1 MGSGDDGANGQV
13 APPVVKE
20 PYGIRYFVRCVFFIK
35 FCRKLFLVE
44 SIFLHY
50 TKSKEFFCFGK
61 DRRME
66 TRKFKDLTIRDAFM
80 FAAVMSDPEICRR
93 VLELTLG
100 IPISEV
106 HIQTE
111 KTMAYHSEYHG
122 VRLDVYAADAD
133 RTRFNVEMQVTLQ
146 RFLPKRSRYY
156 HDQIDMDAL
165 LAGDS
170 YENLPDT
177 YVIFIC
183 DFDPFGDGLYRYSTG
198 MVCEETGKSVSDGVK
213 TVYLNAHGRNRE
225 DIPEELLQ
233 FLDYVKNIGRTE
245 EISTTDPF
253 VRHLQDSIDK
263 IKQNRGMEERYMLLE
278 EMMRNEKQKGIQEGS
293 QKMLVQCIIES
304 LESKFAIPVELR
316 ENIIS
321 ETESDKLNAWF
332 QLSLKAS
339 SLKEFEQNM

>member
-1 MGSGDDGANGQV
+1 
-13 APPVVKE
+13 
-20 PYGIRYFVRCVFFIK
+20 
-35 FCRKLFLVE
+35 
-44 SIFLHY
+44 
-50 TKSKEFFCFGK
+50 
-61 DRRME
+61 ME
-66 TRKFKDLTIRDAFM
+66 NRKFKDLTIRDAFM
-80 FAAVMSDPEICRR
+80 FAAVMSDQEICRR
-93 VLELTLG
+93 VLELALG

-170 YENLPDT
+170 YENLTDT

-183 DFDPFGDGLYRYSTG
+183 DFDPFCDGLYRYSTG
-198 MVCEETGKSVSDGVK
+198 MVCEETGKSVDDGVK
-213 TVYLNAHGRNRE
+213 TVYLNVHGRNRN

-233 FLDYVKNIGRTE
+233 FLDYVKNTGRTE
-245 EISTTDPF
+245 NISTTDPF

-263 IKQNRGMEERYMLLE
+263 IKQDRGMEERYMLLE
-278 EMMRNEKQKGIQEGS
+278 EMMRNERREG
-293 QKMLVQCIIES
+293 KLEGKLEGHTEGKRECIITA
-304 LESKFAIPVELR
+304 LESKFSVPSELK
-316 ENIIS
+316 EKIMC
-321 ETESDKLNAWF
+321 ETDIEKLNLWF
-332 QLSLKAS
+332 QLALKVS
-339 SLKEFEQNM
+339 SLDEFEQNM

>member
-1 MGSGDDGANGQV
+1 
-13 APPVVKE
+13 
-20 PYGIRYFVRCVFFIK
+20 
-35 FCRKLFLVE
+35 
-44 SIFLHY
+44 
-50 TKSKEFFCFGK
+50 
-61 DRRME
+61 ME

-93 VLELTLG
+93 VLELALG

-111 KTMAYHSEYHG
+111 KTMAYHS
-122 VRLDVYAADAD
+122 
-133 RTRFNVEMQVTLQ
+133 
-146 RFLPKRSRYY
+146 
-156 HDQIDMDAL
+156 L

-213 TVYLNAHGRNRE
+213 TIYLNAHGRNRE

-233 FLDYVKNIGRTE
+233 FLDYVKNTGRTE

-278 EMMRNEKQKGIQEGS
+278 EMMRNERQEG
-293 QKMLVQCIIES
+293 KIEGKLEGNTEGKQEFLLTA
-304 LESKFAIPVELR
+304 LESKFSVPSELK
-316 ENIIS
+316 EKIMS
-321 ETESDKLNAWF
+321 ETDIEKLNLWF
-332 QLSLKAS
+332 QLSFKVS
-339 SLKEFEQNM
+339 SLEEFEQNM

>member
-1 MGSGDDGANGQV
+1 
-13 APPVVKE
+13 
-20 PYGIRYFVRCVFFIK
+20 
-35 FCRKLFLVE
+35 
-44 SIFLHY
+44 
-50 TKSKEFFCFGK
+50 
-61 DRRME
+61 ME

-93 VLELTLG
+93 VLELALG

-122 VRLDVYAADAD
+122 VRLDVYAADDD

-213 TVYLNAHGRNRE
+213 TIYLNAHGRNRE

-233 FLDYVKNIGRTE
+233 FLDYVKNTGRTE
-245 EISTTDPF
+245 GISTTDSF

-278 EMMRNEKQKGIQEGS
+278 EMMRNEKREGNTEGKQEF
-293 QKMLVQCIIES
+293 LLTA
-304 LESKFAIPVELR
+304 LEFKFSVPSELK
-316 ENIIS
+316 EKIMS
-321 ETESDKLNAWF
+321 ETDIEKLNLWF
-332 QLSLKAS
+332 QLSLKVS
-339 SLKEFEQNM
+339 SLEEFEQNM

>member
-1 MGSGDDGANGQV
+1 MLWSYN
-13 APPVVKE
+13 
-20 PYGIRYFVRCVFFIK
+20 
-35 FCRKLFLVE
+35 E
-44 SIFLHY
+44 SI
-50 TKSKEFFCFGK
+50 EFFGFGK
-61 DRRME
+61 DRRLL

-93 VLELTLG
+93 VIELALG

-106 HIQTE
+106 YIQTE

-146 RFLPKRSRYY
+146 KFLPKRSRYY

-183 DFDPFGDGLYRYSTG
+183 DFDPFDDGLYRYSTG

-213 TVYLNAHGRNRE
+213 TIYLNTHGRNRE

-233 FLDYVKNIGRTE
+233 FLDYVKNTGRTE
-245 EISTTDPF
+245 GISMTDPF

-278 EMMRNEKQKGIQEGS
+278 EMMRNEKREGNTEGKQEF
-293 QKMLVQCIIES
+293 LLTA
-304 LESKFAIPVELR
+304 LESKFSVPSELK
-316 ENIIS
+316 EKIMS
-321 ETESDKLNAWF
+321 ETDIEKLNLWF
-332 QLSLKAS
+332 QLSLKVS
-339 SLKEFEQNM
+339 SLEAFEQNM

>member
-1 MGSGDDGANGQV
+1 
-13 APPVVKE
+13 
-20 PYGIRYFVRCVFFIK
+20 
-35 FCRKLFLVE
+35 
-44 SIFLHY
+44 
-50 TKSKEFFCFGK
+50 
-61 DRRME
+61 ME

-93 VLELTLG
+93 VLELALG

-111 KTMAYHSEYHG
+111 KTMAYHS
-122 VRLDVYAADAD
+122 
-133 RTRFNVEMQVTLQ
+133 
-146 RFLPKRSRYY
+146 
-156 HDQIDMDAL
+156 L

-198 MVCEETGKSVSDGVK
+198 MVCEETGKSVSDGVR
-213 TVYLNAHGRNRE
+213 TVYLNAHGRNR
-225 DIPEELLQ
+225 DGIPEELLQ
-233 FLDYVKNIGRTE
+233 FLNYVKNTGRTE

-278 EMMRNEKQKGIQEGS
+278 EMMRNERQEG
-293 QKMLVQCIIES
+293 KIEGKLEGNAEGKQEFLLTA
-304 LESKFAIPVELR
+304 LESKFSVPSELK
-316 ENIIS
+316 EKIMS
-321 ETESDKLNAWF
+321 ETDIEKLNLWF
-332 QLSLKAS
+332 QISFKVS
-339 SLKEFEQNM
+339 SLEEFEQNM

>member
-93 VLELTLG
+93 VLELALG

-146 RFLPKRSRYY
+146 KFLPKRSRYY

-198 MVCEETGKSVSDGVK
+198 MVCEETGKSVSDGVT
-213 TVYLNAHGRNRE
+213 TVYLNAHGRNR
-225 DIPEELLQ
+225 DGTPEELLQ
-233 FLDYVKNIGRTE
+233 FLDYVKNTGRTE
-245 EISTTDPF
+245 EISTTDSF